1 MCSRK
6 SSQPQNSR
14 IDLGFEL
21 AHFKGKLPKRM
32 IDTGG
37 LAKKDRITHR
47 LEIRAAE
54 QIDGDAKKWLKTAY
68 DLDA

>member
-6 SSQPQNSR
+6 SSQPQNSW
-14 IDLGFEL
+14 IDLGFAL

-37 LAKKDRITHR
+37 LAKKIESHTALKLR
-47 LEIRAAE
+47 LRNKSM
-54 QIDGDAKKWLKTAY
+54 AKQRSG
-68 DLDA
+68 